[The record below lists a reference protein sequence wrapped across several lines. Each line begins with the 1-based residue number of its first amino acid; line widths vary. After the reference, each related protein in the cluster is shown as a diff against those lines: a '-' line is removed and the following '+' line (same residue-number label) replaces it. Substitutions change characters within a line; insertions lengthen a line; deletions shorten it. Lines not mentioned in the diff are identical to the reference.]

1 MTAKKKKRAVNLDL
15 ENSIMELL
23 HEVMNDDEASLTD
36 KMKVIDRA
44 LKLEQVRLKIE
55 DEEYGTGFYDDN

>member
-1 MTAKKKKRAVNLDL
+1 MTAKKKKRSVNSDL

-23 HEVMNDDEASLTD
+23 HEVMNDQEASLTD

>member
-1 MTAKKKKRAVNLDL
+1 MTAKKKKRAVNSDL